1 MEESRKQ
8 FERYAAG
15 RLRLPL
21 EMITAARSGDRYL
34 HSHDS
39 MSIMHPLSEWWAIWQ
54 ASRAAIE
61 IELPELEKWRSVE
74 PVRAQIAYR
83 SMTKDRLIAA
93 GLTVKVD
100 R

>member
-8 FERYAAG
+8 FEYYAANKLG
-15 RLRLPL
+15 LPIQ
-21 EMITAARSGDRYL
+21 MIIEARKGDRYD
-34 HSHDS
+34 HSFDS
-39 MSIMHPLSEWWAIWQ
+39 MNVMQPLTVWWTLWAD
-54 ASRAAIE
+54 SRAAIE

-74 PVRAQIAYR
+74 PVRAQITYR

>member
-8 FERYAAG
+8 FEAW
-15 RLRLPL
+15 
-21 EMITAARSGDRYL
+21 IT
-34 HSHDS
+34 
-39 MSIMHPLSEWWAIWQ
+39 EWWPQVKGNICRDGDSYSNHFMNYAWEGWQ

-74 PVRAQIAYR
+74 PVRAQITYR

-93 GLTVKVD
+93 GLTVKGGM
-100 R
+100 